1 MKTIEQHYR
10 KAPHYGEGAELLE
23 IMRFFSGPGNSR
35 LTEMN
40 ESLILHIFNRFG
52 IKPLAILR
60 ASALGIQGHKDE
72 RIFQMCEET
81 GADTYLSGRGA
92 ADYHQPEEYMLRG
105 IDLIYTDYEPV
116 PYQQFH
122 GEFIPNLSVLD
133 YIFNCGYEL
142 PRGWI

>member
-81 GADTYLSGRGA
+81 GADHISERPGCCGLPPAG
-92 ADYHQPEEYMLRG
+92 G
-105 IDLIYTDYEPV
+105 IYAPRHRPDL
-116 PYQQFH
+116 H
-122 GEFIPNLSVLD
+122 RL
-133 YIFNCGYEL
+133 
-142 PRGWI
+142 

>member
-1 MKTIEQHYR
+1 MYKRQI
-10 KAPHYGEGAELLE
+10 LD
-23 IMRFFSGPGNSR
+23 RFN
-35 LTEMN
+35 
-40 ESLILHIFNRFG
+40 

-60 ASALGIQGHKDE
+60 ASVLGIQGHKDE

-105 IDLIYTDYEPV
+105 IDLIYTDYEPAQ
-116 PYQQFH
+116 YQQLY

>member
-1 MKTIEQHYR
+1 MQ
-10 KAPHYGEGAELLE
+10 
-23 IMRFFSGPGNSR
+23 FFSGPGNVW

-40 ESLILHIFNRFG
+40 ENLILHILDRFN

-60 ASALGIQGHKDE
+60 ASVLGIQGHKDE

-105 IDLIYTDYEPV
+105 IDLIYTDYEPAQ
-116 PYQQFH
+116 YQQLYGSSSRTCLCWTTFSTADMKFLEGVEDGGGATDLRH
-122 GEFIPNLSVLD
+122 LYPQL
-133 YIFNCGYEL
+133 
-142 PRGWI
+142 